1 MSHMIKHNQDGGVTI
16 ILVVV
21 GLATLLIFSLIFG
34 FWAYAGKQD
43 YKTNVD
49 SKIAA
54 AVVVAKQQEGSAKD
68 VAFAAAEKLPLR
80 PYHGPQAYGS
90 IVVNYPKTWSA
101 YVDDTGNGSAPV
113 DGYFAPNAV
122 PAITGQASVFAL
134 RIQVLSQAYSQVLQA
149 IANQQQSGK
158 QVVTPFALP
167 KVPSAVGVEITGTL
181 VGNKTGTMVVLP
193 LRDKTLEIWTEGNQF
208 LSDFNTSI
216 LPNTSFSP

>member
-1 MSHMIKHNQDGGVTI
+1 MSHMIKHNQDGGVTT
-16 ILVVV
+16 ILVVTALGV
-21 GLATLLIFSLIFG
+21 FLVLSLVFG

-43 YKTNVD
+43 YKNNVD
-49 SKIAA
+49 SKITA
-54 AVVVAKQQEGSAKD
+54 AVVVAKQQEASAKD

-101 YVDDTGNGSAPV
+101 YVDDTGSGSAPV

-122 PAITGQASVFAL
+122 PSVTSQSSVFAL
-134 RIQVLSQAYSQVLQA
+134 RIQVQSQAYSQVLQA
-149 IANQQQSGK
+149 VANQQQTGK
-158 QVVTPFALP
+158 QVVTAYALP
-167 KVPSAVGVEITGTL
+167 KVPGAVGVEITGTL

-208 LSDFNTSI
+208 LGDFNTSI
-216 LPNTSFSP
+216 LPNISFSP